1 MNRFQDKLKLRH
13 LNNKQWENLQNDS
26 TIDKTNLLKKIIEW
40 NKLFQWI
47 FFHLFQ
53 TQLLLHCIF
62 KWRHI
67 VKCNELFQLIKFLD
81 KRSFIV
87 ERYWKK
93 KKEIIIIIIKEQFKP
108 CKGKQ
113 KWQRRRAK
121 LTMVIKQH
129 NQNRGEILN

>member
-1 MNRFQDKLKLRH
+1 MNIFPFIPNTIIITLHFQVKTHCKM
-13 LNNKQWENLQNDS
+13 QWAISAYKIPGQ
-26 TIDKTNLLKKIIEW
+26 TIFHSRKILE
-40 NKLFQWI
+40 
-47 FFHLFQ
+47 
-53 TQLLLHCIF
+53 
-62 KWRHI
+62 
-67 VKCNELFQLIKFLD
+67 
-81 KRSFIV
+81 
-87 ERYWKK
+87 K